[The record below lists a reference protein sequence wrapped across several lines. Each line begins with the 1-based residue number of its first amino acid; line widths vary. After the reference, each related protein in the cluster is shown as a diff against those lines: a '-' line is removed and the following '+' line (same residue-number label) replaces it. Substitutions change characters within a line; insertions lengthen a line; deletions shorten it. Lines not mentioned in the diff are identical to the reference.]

1 MQKFFLHNGTEQQG
15 PFELNELKT
24 KGIKKDT
31 PIWYDGLSEWKA
43 AHEIVDLKELFKV
56 SGPPPFEKKQIP
68 PPFDKVESP
77 PVIPKFNQLNPPS
90 DPHPKKNIG
99 KRIMIGIVVVVLIVL
114 SMMIANNPNIIPAI
128 KVQVNSPKPKV
139 ISQRIEDISSIFKEK
154 WKVIALIQNQG
165 GDGNVLVTFQLFQNG
180 NSFDKTKEIHLKA
193 GESLEVSEEFN
204 EMRRL
209 DGEFSYE
216 IAVK

>member
-15 PFELNELKT
+15 PFDLNELKT
-24 KGIKKDT
+24 KGITKDT
-31 PIWYDGLSEWKA
+31 PIWYDGLPEWKA
-43 AHEIVDLKELFKV
+43 AHEIVDLMELFKV

-68 PPFDKVESP
+68 PPFEKVESP
-77 PVIPKFNQLNPPS
+77 PVIPKFNQLNQTV
-90 DPHPKKNIG
+90 DPLPKKNSG
-99 KRIMIGIVVVVLIVL
+99 KRFLIGIVVVVLIVL

-180 NSFDKTKEIHLKA
+180 NSFDKTKEIPLKA
-193 GESLEVSEEFN
+193 GESLEVSEEFD